1 MEWEIISAIV
11 SVILLIVSI
20 YFGGKYRKAKK
31 KLQILVGLISEIND
45 AIADDR
51 VTKEEVG
58 EIARKALELIAD
70 P

>member
-11 SVILLIVSI
+11 SVILMIVSI
-20 YFGGKYRKAKK
+20 YFGGKYRKFKK

-51 VTKEEVG
+51 VTKEEIG
-58 EIARKALELIAD
+58 EIARKAFELTAD